1 MTTSASKTIELIF
14 DFVSPN
20 GYFIWEPIKDI
31 AERTG
36 ASLQITPAFLGGMHK
51 LTGNAPPFIRD
62 AEVKGKNEYAMLE
75 MNRFIAK
82 HGMTQWKMNP
92 KFPFNTITLQRLLCA
107 VPNDER
113 IALIDILLP
122 AIWHDGIDATDPA
135 VIVPVLA
142 KAGLDAANL
151 LAKTQD
157 PAVKQALMDNT
168 DNAVAR
174 GAFGIPTFYVNAGD
188 SGGAGEEMFFGKE
201 RLGQIEEMLT
211 DG

>member
-1 MTTSASKTIELIF
+1 MSKNNTKTIELIF

-20 GYFIWEPIKDI
+20 AYMAWFPLKDI
-31 AERTG
+31 AARTG
-36 ASLQITPAFLGGMHK
+36 ATIEITPVFLGGMHK

-82 HGMTQWKMNP
+82 HGYTKWEMNP

-107 VPNDER
+107 VPNEER
-113 IALIDILLP
+113 IALVDLFMV
-122 AIWHDGIDATDPA
+122 AIWHDGLDATDPEA
-135 VIVPVLA
+135 VAAALQ
-142 KAGLDAANL
+142 AGGFDAAAL

-168 DNAVAR
+168 DAAVER
-174 GAFGIPTFYVNAGD
+174 GAFGIPTFYVNG
-188 SGGAGEEMFFGKE
+188 EMFFGKE
-201 RLGQIEEMLT
+201 RLGQIEEMLA
-211 DG
+211 DA